1 VGTDVRFAAEYR
13 LHTPAEFAAVFGQRQ
28 VRTSRLFNLHFR
40 SGIGNCPRIGLVIPK
55 KNARSA
61 VLRNLLKRIAREAFR
76 NVRADL
82 PPVDLVLRL
91 AKPVVGVDG
100 SDRDGSKRRA
110 WRMEIDVLLT
120 QLPK

>member
-1 VGTDVRFAAEYR
+1 MAADVRFRAAFRLHSPAEY
-13 LHTPAEFAAVFGQRQ
+13 AGVFAKRKVCR
-28 VRTSRLFNLHFR
+28 SRLFHLHYRFAV
-40 SGIGNCPRIGLVIPK
+40 GNGPRLGLVIPK

-82 PPVDLVLRL
+82 PDVDLVLRL
-91 AKPVVGVDG
+91 AKPLLD
-100 SDRDGSKRRA
+100 SADQDGSKRRA
-110 WRMEIDVLLT
+110 WRIEMDLLLT

>member
-1 VGTDVRFAAEYR
+1 
-13 LHTPAEFAAVFGQRQ
+13 
-28 VRTSRLFNLHFR
+28 
-40 SGIGNCPRIGLVIPK
+40 VIPK

-76 NVRADL
+76 SVRSDL

-91 AKPVVGVDG
+91 AKPLVDVDG
-100 SDRDGSKRRA
+100 SDRDGSRRRA